1 MADSFL
7 KTNTSNGQEI
17 IFDVP
22 SELSYWAKKFNVPRS
37 RLKEATKAVGPVA
50 KDVEAWL
57 ARN

>member
-1 MADSFL
+1 MPDSF
-7 KTNTSNGQEI
+7 SNQTPANSPQL

-22 SELSYWAKKFNVPRS
+22 SELSFWAKEFKVSPS
-37 RLKEATKAVGPVA
+37 RIKEAVKAVGPVA